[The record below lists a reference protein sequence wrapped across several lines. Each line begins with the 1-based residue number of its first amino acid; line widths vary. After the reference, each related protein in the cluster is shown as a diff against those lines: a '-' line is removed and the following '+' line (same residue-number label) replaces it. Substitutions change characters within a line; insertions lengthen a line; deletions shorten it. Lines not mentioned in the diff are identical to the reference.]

1 MTSYVAEWINRF
13 LICTFPIFIGVKR
26 IDIVCLHLISSVKQ
40 DYTESHT
47 IIVLREKKRQS
58 PKELH
63 RDLASP
69 WSLDIGTFWK
79 LDFILHSKRLEVR
92 LLVD

>member
-1 MTSYVAEWINRF
+1 M
-13 LICTFPIFIGVKR
+13 
-26 IDIVCLHLISSVKQ
+26 VCLHLISSIKE

-47 IIVLREKKRQS
+47 IIVLRKKKRQS

-69 WSLDIGTFWK
+69 WSLDIGIFWK
-79 LDFILHSKRLEVR
+79 SLFITFSRWKPCRKNIKK
-92 LLVD
+92 